1 MKLSGK
7 IIAVSGSPSSGK
19 TLTAVKIAKA
29 LADFKRQVILVCCD
43 EQVPAIPLLIPE
55 SDESTPNLGSLL
67 RLSEPSPIT
76 VLRHCI
82 PFGKSGLIGLLGYRI
97 GDQSPPQDVGEKGSK
112 LFSVLRSCADYTVID
127 CGPENPLASPTF
139 DACDIRYRLFNAGLK
154 SFVFFAANKKGEEG
168 KAVINVLNNLKP
180 NQDASVAGEGLGPVP
195 YVLPHVPDLEEQYDA
210 GKLYEPVYGSPAK
223 KYAKVIRRIVIDLL
237 DHES

>member
-55 SDESTPNLGSLL
+55 SDESAPSLGSLL
-67 RLSEPSPIT
+67 RLSEPFPIT

-127 CGPENPLASPTF
+127 CGPENSLASPAF
-139 DACDIRYRLFNAGLK
+139 GACDIRFRLFNAGLK
-154 SFVFFAANKKGEEG
+154 SFVFFEANKKEEG
-168 KAVINVLNNLKP
+168 I
-180 NQDASVAGEGLGPVP
+180 
-195 YVLPHVPDLEEQYDA
+195 
-210 GKLYEPVYGSPAK
+210 
-223 KYAKVIRRIVIDLL
+223 I
-237 DHES
+237 